1 MAALY
6 NASRKKASESTYD
19 EGDAETLRSY
29 TRAFAELVSFVEETL
44 VESHNENTS
53 PVLKLTDLIKL
64 YSDRLSQ
71 LGLADSYVLS
81 TRFKGRILAIFP
93 ELQVFKEGRDILLI
107 ANEDMGIS
115 LWKAYENDADD
126 SVLTL
131 ARAANIVREEVM
143 NVKTQ
148 FSGPFARNY
157 QAEAIPGS
165 LATLVAM
172 LLYGANNTE
181 QTLVAQTQF

>member
-1 MAALY
+1 
-6 NASRKKASESTYD
+6 
-19 EGDAETLRSY
+19 
-29 TRAFAELVSFVEETL
+29 
-44 VESHNENTS
+44 
-53 PVLKLTDLIKL
+53 
-64 YSDRLSQ
+64 
-71 LGLADSYVLS
+71 
-81 TRFKGRILAIFP
+81 
-93 ELQVFKEGRDILLI
+93 
-107 ANEDMGIS
+107 MGIS